1 MALPSSGPLTFADIQ
16 TEFGGSNPISLSEY
30 YAGGGLVPAGTTGT
44 YGAVPS
50 SGQIS
55 VQNFYGTSNAPPT
68 IASKAFITS
77 TNDSSSYR
85 TEGTAGTI
93 SGSSIS
99 LSNLGQLVASQASSS
114 VGLSVCFDSVNQVFV
129 YVYKDNTDSNK
140 GKVVIVTPNTAFT
153 SMSIGTPVTF
163 DSSAISYPLVTYIGS
178 GKVCIIYQDEG
189 NNDYATSIIGT
200 VAGTSITLGSQVVV
214 QTSPAG
220 IRSDCVGISSNGAG
234 GILYAYMDGA
244 TGYGYVRAA
253 TTSGT
258 VPTWGSAV
266 AFESSATARYA
277 ALAYSTSASKYALVY
292 QTQNPGD
299 ADGFGRVV
307 TVSGTTITL
316 SSVTTYETGSV
327 VGNAIA
333 YDPTN
338 NAFAVLYNDVSVGD
352 AYVVKATMGT
362 TLSYSSRT
370 QFRTGIAVQATGV
383 NGVTSS
389 SGIGKVVGVNFN
401 GTSVVTRVIDIS
413 GSTPTV
419 GTSQTVQSASGF
431 YAPSISSS

>member
-1 MALPSSGPLTFADIQ
+1 MSGALQAVFQNQRSFATPGID
-16 TEFGGSNPISLSEY
+16 
-30 YAGGGLVPAGTTGT
+30 
-44 YGAVPS
+44 
-50 SGQIS
+50 
-55 VQNFYGTSNAPPT
+55 
-68 IASKAFITS
+68 SKAFTTS

-99 LSNLGQLVASQASSS
+99 LSNLGQLVASQAGGS

-129 YVYKDNTDSNK
+129 YTYRDNTDSNK
-140 GKVVIVTPNTAFT
+140 GKAVVVTPNTAFT
-153 SMSIGTPVTF
+153 SMSVGTPVTF
-163 DSSAISYPLVTYIGS
+163 DSSEIGEQMVTYIGS
-178 GKVCIIYQDEG
+178 GKVCIIYQDDG
-189 NNDYATSIIGT
+189 NNGYATSIIGT
-200 VAGTSITLGSQVVV
+200 VSGTSITFGSPVV
-214 QTSPAG
+214 THTDPAG
-220 IRSDCVGISSNGAG
+220 LRNDCIGISSNGAG
-234 GILYAYMDGA
+234 GVLFAYMDGA
-244 TGYGYVRAA
+244 TGYGYLEAA

-258 VPTWGSAV
+258 VPTWGSRV

-277 ALAYSTSASKYALVY
+277 ALAYSTSAGNYALVY

-327 VGNAIA
+327 VGNGIA

-338 NAFAVLYNDVSVGD
+338 NAFAVLYNDVSLGN
-352 AYVVKATMGT
+352 AYVRKVTMGA
-362 TLSYSSRT
+362 TLSYSSAT
-370 QFRTGIAVQATGV
+370 QFRTSIAVQATGV

-401 GTSVVTRVIDIS
+401 GTSVVTGVIDIS
-413 GSTPTV
+413 GATPTV
-419 GTSQTVQSASGF
+419 GTLQTVQSASGF
-431 YAPSISSS
+431 YAPSISSSG

>member
-1 MALPSSGPLTFADIQ
+1 MSGVQQAVFQ
-16 TEFGGSNPISLSEY
+16 NQRSF
-30 YAGGGLVPAGTTGT
+30 
-44 YGAVPS
+44 AVP
-50 SGQIS
+50 
-55 VQNFYGTSNAPPT
+55 V

-129 YVYKDNTDSNK
+129 YTYKDSTASSI
-140 GKVVIVTPNTAFT
+140 GKAVVVTPNTAFT
-153 SMSIGTPVTF
+153 SMSIGSAVTF
-163 DSSAISYPLVTYIGS
+163 DSSVIGEQMVTYIGN
-178 GKVCIIYQDEG
+178 GKICIIYQDDG

-200 VAGTSITLGSQVVV
+200 VSGTSITFGSPVVIH
-214 QTSPAG
+214 TNPTG
-220 IRSDCVGISSNGAG
+220 LRSDCVGISSDGAG
-234 GILYAYMDGA
+234 GILFAYMDGA
-244 TGYGYVRAA
+244 TGYGYLKAA

-266 AFESSATARYA
+266 AFESTGTARYA
-277 ALAYSTSASKYALVY
+277 ALAYSTSASKYAFVY
-292 QTQNPGD
+292 QTQSPGD

-307 TVSGTTITL
+307 TVSGTTVTIST
-316 SSVTTYETGSV
+316 VTTYETGSV
-327 VGNAIA
+327 VGNGIA

-338 NAFAVLYNDVSVGD
+338 NAFAVLYNDVTVGD

-370 QFRTGIAVQATGV
+370 QFRTGIAVQTTGV

-389 SGIGKVVGVNFN
+389 VGIGAVVGVNFN

-419 GTSQTVQSASGF
+419 GASQTVQSSSGF
-431 YAPSISSS
+431 YVPSISSN